1 MIRSNRSIGRRL
13 ALLFALVALTV
24 FTLVDTG
31 LFLVLRSQLE
41 QRLRESLD
49 SRTEVARIIVHHAI
63 NRDKWRF
70 AQEKLTDMT
79 PRDGTSVYSISSA
92 APLFN
97 YGHPVTGRVVAQW
110 PGGYARIADNGTGHD
125 LLTRTLTLVPNGER
139 PQVQLQVATS
149 YAPTEQALRE
159 FGLALAALSALGA
172 IGASLL
178 SYWVTRIGLAPL
190 RRLTVDA
197 SEVSADNRSQRLR
210 TTELPY
216 ELNDLAHSFNGALE
230 RLDEAYVRLESFN
243 ADVAHEL
250 RTPVTIL
257 IGQTQVA
264 LTRNRSV
271 DDLRRTLQ
279 SNLEE
284 FERMRGIIN
293 DMLFLARADQGERA
307 TELVEVSLAA
317 EIARTVE
324 FLEMPMEEAQVQ
336 AELHGDAVARVNR
349 SLFGRACANLLIN
362 AIHHCTPGS
371 SIAITISHEV
381 GRVWIAV
388 ANPGEPI
395 SPDVLDHVFDR
406 FYRAELS
413 RTNSRENH
421 GLGLA
426 IVKAVAEMHGGIVF
440 AHSLDG
446 VNTFGFSIRG
456 VDRARSPK
464 SDLVEKEAPVPS
476 RTIASA
482 SAPLKSP

>member
-1 MIRSNRSIGRRL
+1 MIRSNRSIARRL
-13 ALLFALVALTV
+13 ALLFALVALAV

-31 LFLVLRSQLE
+31 LFLVLRSQVE
-41 QRLRESLD
+41 QRLRDSLD
-49 SRTEVARIIVHHAI
+49 SRTEVARIIVHHVI
-63 NRDKWRF
+63 NRDKWRI
-70 AQEKLTDMT
+70 AQEKLADMT
-79 PRDGTSVYSISSA
+79 PRDGTNTYAISSTT
-92 APLFN
+92 PLFN
-97 YGHPVTGRVVAQW
+97 YGHPVTGQIAQQW
-110 PGGYARIADNGTGHD
+110 HGDYARITHNGTGHD
-125 LLTRTLTLVPNGER
+125 MLTRTLNIPANGER

-172 IGASLL
+172 FGASLL

-190 RRLTVDA
+190 RRLTIDA

-210 TTELPY
+210 TAELPL

-230 RLDEAYVRLESFN
+230 RLDQAYCRLESFN

-264 LTRNRSV
+264 LTRNRAV

-307 TELVEVSLAA
+307 TELVEVSLATEVA
-317 EIARTVE
+317 HTVE
-324 FLEMPMEEAQVQ
+324 FLEMPMEEAHVRAQ
-336 AELHGDAVARVNR
+336 LHGDAVARVNR
-349 SLFGRACANLLIN
+349 PLFGRACANLLIN
-362 AIHHCTPGS
+362 AIHHSMPGS
-371 SIAITISHEV
+371 TITVTISREA
-381 GRVWIAV
+381 GRVWVAV
-388 ANPGEPI
+388 ANRGEPI
-395 SPDVLDHVFDR
+395 APDVLDHVFDR

-426 IVKAVAEMHGGIVF
+426 IVKAVAEMHGGVVF
-440 AHSLDG
+440 VRSLQG
-446 VNTFGFSIRG
+446 VNTFGFSIRSANK
-456 VDRARSPK
+456 ARSPK
-464 SDLVEKEAPVPS
+464 ADAQTKEAQLAS
-476 RTIASA
+476 RQMAST
-482 SAPLKSP
+482 PLKSP

>member
-1 MIRSNRSIGRRL
+1 MIRSNRSIARRL
-13 ALLFALVALTV
+13 ALMFALVALSV

-31 LFLVLRSQLE
+31 LFLVLRSQVE
-41 QRLRESLD
+41 QRLRDSLD
-49 SRTEVARIIVHHAI
+49 SRAEVARIIVHHSI
-63 NRDKWRF
+63 NRDKWRM

-79 PRDGTSVYSISSA
+79 PRDGTSSYSISSS

-97 YGHPVTGRVVAQW
+97 YGHVVTGDIAQQW
-110 PGGYARIADNGTGHD
+110 SGGYARVTNNGSGHD
-125 LLTRTLTLVPNGER
+125 MLTRTMTVPPNGDR

-159 FGLALAALSALGA
+159 FCLALAALSALGA
-172 IGASLL
+172 FGASLL

-210 TTELPY
+210 TTELPF

-230 RLDEAYVRLESFN
+230 RLDQAYVRLESFN

-257 IGQTQVA
+257 MGQTQVA
-264 LTRNRSV
+264 LTARNRSA

-307 TELVEVSLAA
+307 TELVEVSLGA
-317 EIARTVE
+317 EVARTIE

-336 AELHGDAVARVNR
+336 AQLHGDAQTRVNR

-362 AIHHCTPGS
+362 AIHHCAPGAT
-371 SIAITISHEV
+371 IAVTISQEV
-381 GRVWIAV
+381 GRVWVAV
-388 ANPGEPI
+388 ANPGAQIPR
-395 SPDVLDHVFDR
+395 DVLDHVFDR

-426 IVKAVAEMHGGIVF
+426 IVKAVAEMHGGVVF
-440 AHSLDG
+440 ARSTNG
-446 VNTFGFSIRG
+446 VNTFGFSITN
-456 VDRARSPK
+456 VDAARPPK
-464 SDLVEKEAPVPS
+464 TDVTAKEAQ
-476 RTIASA
+476 IAARPMA
-482 SAPLKSP
+482 SAPVK

>member
-1 MIRSNRSIGRRL
+1 MTRSTRSIARRL
-13 ALLFALVALTV
+13 ALLFALVALSV

-41 QRLRESLD
+41 QRLRDSLD

-63 NRDKWRF
+63 NRDKWRI
-70 AQEKLTDMT
+70 AQEKLADMT
-79 PRDGTSVYSISSA
+79 PRDGTSAYSISSTN
-92 APLFN
+92 PLFN
-97 YGHPVTGRVVAQW
+97 YGHAVTGTIAQQW
-110 PGGYARIADNGTGHD
+110 RGDYARVTNNGTDHD
-125 LLTRTLTLVPNGER
+125 LLTRTLTIPPNGER

-172 IGASLL
+172 LGASLL

-210 TTELPY
+210 TTELPF

-230 RLDEAYVRLESFN
+230 RLDQAYVRLESFN

-307 TELVEVSLAA
+307 TELVEVSLAT
-317 EIARTVE
+317 EIARTIE

-336 AELHGDAVARVNR
+336 AKLHGDAVARVNR
-349 SLFGRACANLLIN
+349 SLFGRAFANLLIN
-362 AIHHCTPGS
+362 AIHHTTPGAMIRVTVS
-371 SIAITISHEV
+371 REA

-395 SPDVLDHVFDR
+395 MRDVLDHAFDR

-426 IVKAVAEMHGGIVF
+426 IVKAVADMHGGVVF
-440 AHSLDG
+440 ARSQDG
-446 VNTFGFSIRG
+446 VNTFGFSIMSA
-456 VDRARSPK
+456 DTARSPK
-464 SDLVEKEAPVPS
+464 TEPSAKDAQQLASRPVV
-476 RTIASA
+476 